1 MKTQLTI
8 LLITLTL
15 SVASA
20 NDARYEEAMAK
31 NIEVVYNAKT
41 TEELQQA
48 VNQLDRV
55 GSAEKT
61 KWEPFYYAAFGYI
74 MMANQSPDAAKK
86 DAYLDQA
93 TVELEKASAI
103 KADESEIVTLEGF
116 VSLIRVTVN
125 PAVRGQQ
132 YTGLA
137 GQSFKKA
144 LTLNPENPRALA
156 LLAQM
161 QFGTAKFFS
170 APFDEACGTTHKA
183 LEKFSS
189 YKSANAFAPAWGKSM
204 TEGLLTQCK

>member
-8 LLITLTL
+8 LMFVFAAGL
-15 SVASA
+15 AYA
-20 NDARYEEAMAK
+20 NRYEETMAK
-31 NIEVVYNAKT
+31 NIDIVYNART
-41 TEELQQA
+41 AEELQGA

-55 GSAEKT
+55 GAAEKT
-61 KWEPFYYAAFGYI
+61 KWEPYYYAAFGYI
-74 MMANQSPDAAKK
+74 MMANQTTDAEKK
-86 DAYLDQA
+86 DSYLDQA
-93 TVELEKASAI
+93 KAELEKATAI
-103 KADESEIVTLEGF
+103 KQDESEIVALEGF

-125 PAVRGQQ
+125 PAARGQQ

-161 QFGTAKFFS
+161 QFGTAKFFN

-189 YKSANAFAPAWGKSM
+189 YRSSDAFAPAWGKGM
-204 TEGLLTQCK
+204 TEGLLAQCK

>member
-1 MKTQLTI
+1 MKTQITL
-8 LLITLTL
+8 LLIAFVFD
-15 SVASA
+15 VASA

-41 TEELQQA
+41 TDELQQA

-74 MMANQSPDAAKK
+74 MMANQSSEAAKK

-93 TVELEKASAI
+93 IVELEKASSI
-103 KADESEIVTLEGF
+103 RSDESEIVTLEGF

-125 PAVRGQQ
+125 PAARGQQ

-137 GQSFKKA
+137 GQSFRKA
-144 LTLNPENPRALA
+144 LTLNPQNPRALA

-161 QFGTAKFFS
+161 QFGTAKFFN
-170 APFDEACGTTHKA
+170 APFDEACGTTRRA

-189 YKSANAFAPAWGKSM
+189 YRSANAFAPAWGKAM